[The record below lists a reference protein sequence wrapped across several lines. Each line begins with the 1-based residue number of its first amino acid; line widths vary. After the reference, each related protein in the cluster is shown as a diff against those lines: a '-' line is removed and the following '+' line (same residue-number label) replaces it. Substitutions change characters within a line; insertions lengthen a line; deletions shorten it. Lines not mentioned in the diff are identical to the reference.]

1 MKKRCPLLLSFF
13 LISLRITAQ
22 PSAGSS
28 LEQKVEAELQ
38 VVDFDTA
45 PPYMPLE
52 KRLLKLGNPEA
63 TSRILVGLLQ
73 KYKDARTGLQYR
85 YLLNSVRALGK
96 FQEHDAL
103 PLLTKMAGEDGTSDV
118 LNSLALLS
126 IGEIDPKGA
135 KELLLSAL
143 HDRDYSVRRVAA
155 EGLARIDDQS
165 VLYELEVAASQERSQ
180 EASSEIQGF
189 ANAIR
194 SRISSRSK

>member
-1 MKKRCPLLLSFF
+1 MKKSYPLLLS
-13 LISLRITAQ
+13 LLLVSLRISAQ
-22 PSAGSS
+22 SSAVSS
-28 LEQKVEAELQ
+28 LEQKVEAELEI
-38 VVDFDTA
+38 VDFDTA

-63 TSRILVGLLQ
+63 TSHILVSLLQ

-85 YLLNSVRALGK
+85 YLLNSVRAVGK

-103 PLLTKMAGEDGTSDV
+103 PLLTKMAEEEGTSDV
-118 LNSLALLS
+118 KLLALLS

-143 HDRDYSVRRVAA
+143 RDREYSVRRVAA

-165 VLYELEVAASQERSQ
+165 VLYELEVAASQERSP

-189 ANAIR
+189 ANVIRARIR
-194 SRISSRSK
+194 SGPR